1 MCSDCQSSTLESS
14 ISEIVHFSLITCLVI
29 VRTFSQLLRGVSMVV
44 RIDQM
49 FLEIR
54 YTKGNVEISVMISA
68 DMLELQPQ
76 P

>member
-1 MCSDCQSSTLESS
+1 
-14 ISEIVHFSLITCLVI
+14 
-29 VRTFSQLLRGVSMVV
+29 MVV